1 MQVEIQP
8 YKTQTAVSTVRKHS
22 TEQNVSLHVSKQTGC
37 ELQVVQAVELAFMQ
51 DNIRAAA
58 KFDMPGTVLGLTLAL
73 EACAKVYCGGS
84 KTDNEVY
91 EEAVTFTMQQFGH
104 LNVAEIRQAFALG
117 AAGSLD
123 LGTED
128 MTTFYGLFTIG
139 MLGKIL
145 KAYDQYRK
153 RIVAELQRAESA
165 AAAMEAQ
172 KRKAWDEE
180 AWGQS
185 RLAKF
190 QSLENPAYTDFSE
203 TDYNYFLK
211 TGDLVH
217 TQEEKRKAWEDAR
230 LFAIQEFEADAHTG
244 LTTRKNP
251 QLSILLKNAAQAG
264 RDGVENE
271 KFTIRRTAIAKSL
284 LVMRWAETRK

>member
-1 MQVEIQP
+1 M
-8 YKTQTAVSTVRKHS
+8 
-22 TEQNVSLHVSKQTGC
+22 
-37 ELQVVQAVELAFMQ
+37 QVVQAVELAFMQ

-58 KFDMPGTVLGLTLAL
+58 KFDMPGTVTALTFAL
-73 EACAKVYCGGS
+73 EACAKVYCGGT
-84 KTDNEVY
+84 KTDSVVY

-153 RIVAELQRAESA
+153 RIVAELQRAESEA
-165 AAAMEAQ
+165 VAMEVQ
-172 KRKAWDEE
+172 KRKMWDEE

-203 TDYNYFLK
+203 TDYNYFEKSGQLIPAQ
-211 TGDLVH
+211 D
-217 TQEEKRKAWEDAR
+217 EKRKAWEDAKA
-230 LFAIQEFEADAHTG
+230 FAIQEFEAEAHNE
-244 LTTRKNP
+244 LTARKNL
-251 QLSILLKNAAQAG
+251 QQSIALKKVAQDG
-264 RDGVENE
+264 REGVENE
-271 KFTIRRTAIAKSL
+271 KFTARRTSIAKQL
-284 LVMRWAETRK
+284 LVMRWVESKRE